1 MAIRRRT
8 SNRLSKLSAF
18 SHAESHLLE
27 KTVYGGVISLA
38 FVVFAVF
45 LVVSEARRCLSLTL
59 VETMDVDLSRE
70 ETMPVRFNIT
80 FPHLPCRTIRVT
92 MGDASGD
99 FETESILKTLHMG
112 EIHKWRLD
120 EHGKR
125 FDRQEY
131 HTHRGEDNPFQI
143 MLDYDDIKAMRKEI
157 IARDGCEVAGWAN
170 IKRLAGNFA
179 FLVRQEAIL
188 AAEEDLTTM
197 DALISRHMRHM
208 GGAPI
213 EATAAQLLNS
223 SHIIHTFRFGQA
235 YKGQNRPLEGTAQ
248 IDRTATGLDRYFVKV
263 VPVTFTPSFGRKVQ
277 SHDYSVT
284 EYYED
289 VEGKTATLPGMLIM
303 YEPWPTRVTK
313 RETRL
318 GLLHLLVRLCAV
330 IGGLWTVCGIMNRG
344 VHAGVVKIARLL
356 RGKNAKEIRSM

>member
-1 MAIRRRT
+1 MAVRRRT

-27 KTVYGGVISLA
+27 KTVYGGIISLA
-38 FVVFAVF
+38 FIIFAVF
-45 LVVSEARRCLSLTL
+45 LVVSEASRCLSLTL

-99 FETESILKTLHMG
+99 FETETVLKTLHMG

-120 EHGKR
+120 EHGNR
-125 FDRQEY
+125 MDRQEY

-143 MLDYDDIKAMRKEI
+143 TLDYDDVKSTREEI
-157 IARDGCEVAGWAN
+157 IAHYGCEVTGWAN

-188 AAEEDLTTM
+188 AAEEDVTTVE
-197 DALISRHMRHM
+197 ALINRHMRHM

-213 EATAAQLLNS
+213 EGAAAHLLNA

-235 YKGQNRPLEGTAQ
+235 YRDQNRPLEGTAQ
-248 IDRTATGLDRYFVKV
+248 IDRKATGLDKYFIKV
-263 VPVTFTPSFGRKVQ
+263 VPVTFSSYFGRKVH

-284 EYYED
+284 
-289 VEGKTATLPGMLIM
+289 VC
-303 YEPWPTRVTK
+303 
-313 RETRL
+313 
-318 GLLHLLVRLCAV
+318 LVCL
-330 IGGLWTVCGIMNRG
+330 
-344 VHAGVVKIARLL
+344 ARLK
-356 RGKNAKEIRSM
+356 RFAR